1 VSSMMKVVTPVKS
14 AAVEHSGMGAV
25 SYRGGITF
33 RVWAPHADRVFVVG
47 EFNAWSKTANPLAE
61 DGDGYWSADVPDAKA
76 GQQYKFVIHNGDQE
90 LFRND
95 PYAREVTQ
103 SNGNSIVHKPE
114 FDWGDDHYAMPAW
127 NLLVIYELHIGTFNR
142 KTKDSLGTFESA
154 IDRLAYLKDLGI
166 NAIEI
171 MPPMEFPGSQSWGYN
186 PNHPFALESDY
197 GGAGPFKRLVKAAH
211 EHGIAVILDVVYNHF
226 GPGDLDLWQ
235 FDGWSE
241 NGKGG
246 IYFYNDERAATPW
259 GETRPDYGRREVRQ
273 YIRDNAMMW
282 LDEYHV
288 DGLRFDSTAF
298 IRNII
303 GENDPAY
310 DLPDGWSMMTWIHE
324 EIQARAPSKI
334 TIAEDIRNNE
344 WVTKDIG
351 AGGLGF
357 GAQWDGDFA
366 GIVRAAVISPD
377 DAARSVDAIRQALS
391 HRFNDDA
398 FQRVI
403 YTESHD
409 EVADGK
415 KRVPEE
421 IWPGQV
427 GNWFSK
433 KRSDLGAAL
442 VFTAPG
448 IPMILQG
455 QEFLEDRW
463 FADTDPLDWSR
474 VEVFHGNVDMYRR
487 LIWLRRNMDGVTA
500 GLSGQHSNVHHVNN
514 DNKMIAFHRW
524 YDAGGPGDDVVV
536 VANFANRADENY
548 NIGFPRAGLWRV
560 RFNSDWNGYDPQFS
574 NHLSVDTEAV
584 AGEKDGMPFN
594 GNVSIGPYSVVIF
607 SQEP

>member
-1 VSSMMKVVTPVKS
+1 
-14 AAVEHSGMGAV
+14 MGAV
-25 SYRGGITF
+25 PYSGGITF
-33 RVWAPHADRVFVVG
+33 RVWAPHAADVFVMG
-47 EFNAWSKTANPLAE
+47 EFNNWSKTAHPLAHE
-61 DGDGYWSADVPDAKA
+61 GDGYWSVDVPGAKA
-76 GQQYKFVIHNGDQE
+76 GQEYKFLIHNGSQE
-90 LFRND
+90 LARND

-103 SNGNSIVHKPE
+103 SNGNSVVHSPA
-114 FDWGDDHYAMPAW
+114 FDWGDDNFTMPAW
-127 NLLVIYELHIGTFNR
+127 NMLIVYEMHIGTFNR
-142 KTKDSLGTFESA
+142 TNKNSTGTFDSA
-154 IDRLAYLKDLGI
+154 SERLPYLKDLGI

-186 PNHPFALESDY
+186 PDHPFALEKDY
-197 GGAGPFKRLVKAAH
+197 GGARPFKQLVKAAH
-211 EHGIAVILDVVYNHF
+211 QHGIAVILDVVYNHF

-246 IYFYNDERAATPW
+246 IYFYNDERSATPW
-259 GETRPDYGRREVRQ
+259 GDTRPDYGRSEVRQ
-273 YIRDNAMMW
+273 YIRDNALMW
-282 LDEYHV
+282 LDEYHI
-288 DGLRFDSTAF
+288 DGLRLDSTAF
-298 IRNII
+298 IRNVI
-303 GENDPAY
+303 GENDPAH
-310 DLPDGWSMMTWIHE
+310 DLPDGWSLLQWVHE
-324 EIQARAPSKI
+324 EIRARAPSKI
-334 TIAEDIRNNE
+334 TIAEDMRNNE
-344 WVTKDIG
+344 WMTKDSG

-357 GAQWDGDFA
+357 GAQWDGDF
-366 GIVRAAVISPD
+366 VSTLRAAIISPD
-377 DAARSVDAIRQALS
+377 DSARSMDAIGTALK

-421 IWPGQV
+421 IWPGKV

-474 VEVFHGNVDMYRR
+474 VKTFHGNVDMYRR
-487 LIWLRRNMDGVTA
+487 LIWLRRNMDGVTR
-500 GLSGQHSNVHHVNN
+500 GLSGQHVNVHHVNN
-514 DNKMIAFHRW
+514 ADKIIAFHRW
-524 YDAGGPGDDVVV
+524 ADAGGPGDDVI
-536 VANFANRADENY
+536 VAANLANRADESY
-548 NIGFPRAGLWRV
+548 TIGFPRQGIWRV
-560 RFNSDWNGYDPQFS
+560 RFNSDWNGYDPHFS

-584 AGEKDGMPFN
+584 AGEKDGLPFN
-594 GNVSIGPYSVVIF
+594 GNISIGPYSVVIF
-607 SQEP
+607 SQDS